1 MQQNLPTGI
10 DFVSQI
16 LWASIGYTLPAAIG
30 SAIASPH
37 RRVLLFIGDG
47 SFQLTAQEVSLIAQH
62 QLNLTLFLINNNGYT
77 IERAI
82 HGATQPYNDIPN
94 WRYLD
99 LVKSLGIETTFSI
112 KTFKELEQNYD
123 AINQAGPKVVELFFE
138 PLDFPPLL
146 KQISDKLEAANR
158 K

>member
-1 MQQNLPTGI
+1 MKVARTVLRGECHCEVMFLP
-10 DFVSQI
+10 D
-16 LWASIGYTLPAAIG
+16 
-30 SAIASPH
+30 
-37 RRVLLFIGDG
+37 
-47 SFQLTAQEVSLIAQH
+47 
-62 QLNLTLFLINNNGYT
+62 NNGYT

-82 HGATQPYNDIPN
+82 HGASQPYNDIPK
-94 WRYLD
+94 WHYLD
-99 LVKSLGIETTFSI
+99 LVKALGIKTTFSI

-123 AINQAGPKVVELFFE
+123 AINQKGPKVVELFFD